1 MSASYRELAE
11 MHKPQTPAEI
21 QIAARDLA
29 AQGFGDYTIAHV
41 LAMDVNAVRQ
51 MIGECAN
58 CE

>member
-1 MSASYRELAE
+1 MTAYRERAE
-11 MHKPQTPAEI
+11 MHKPKTPEEI
-21 QIAARDLA
+21 QRTAQDLA

-51 MIGECAN
+51 MIGECQS